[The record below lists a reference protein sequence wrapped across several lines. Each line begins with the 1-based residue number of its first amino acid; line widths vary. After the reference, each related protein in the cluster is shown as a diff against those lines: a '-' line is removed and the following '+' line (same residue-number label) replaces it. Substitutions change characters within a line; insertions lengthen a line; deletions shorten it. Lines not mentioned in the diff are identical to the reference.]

1 MTELHKAVNVWNVY
15 EQHVHLTS
23 YNVANILYHRY
34 LTLLRHYGSYFP
46 EFAALSS
53 AQEQAVKD
61 RDDQSPQ
68 NRLYIT
74 SRQFINM
81 TWHLKSGNQILPGK
95 ERPTRDFKRQM
106 LVWDRMEQA
115 YEEQAVS
122 GDMGSV
128 FNDGTGHLMYSV
140 VKNIVPGRLS

>member
-1 MTELHKAVNVWNVY
+1 M
-15 EQHVHLTS
+15 
-23 YNVANILYHRY
+23 
-34 LTLLRHYGSYFP
+34 
-46 EFAALSS
+46 
-53 AQEQAVKD
+53 KD

-95 ERPTRDFKRQM
+95 ERLTRDFKRQM
-106 LVWDRMEQA
+106 LVWDRMERA

-122 GDMGSV
+122 GAMGSV